1 MEPLPRQKKGWDLSE
16 KSLAGFMS
24 VLDED
29 PERAGERYE
38 LLRRKLMK
46 FFEWRGSTNAN
57 ELADETINRLVRKI
71 EEGEEI
77 RNLFAYSS
85 GMARLVWLEV
95 LKEQERV
102 RGALEELNA
111 SSQYSSQT
119 GSQRIECFES
129 CLEAL
134 PLENR
139 ALILDYYSAEK
150 SSKIKLRKQLAE
162 KLGTPINALRIRA
175 HRIRQQLERCVM
187 DCLSKAEEP

>member
-24 VLDED
+24 ALDED

-38 LLRRKLMK
+38 ILRRKLMK
-46 FFEWRGSTNAN
+46 FFEWRGSVNAD

-71 EEGEEI
+71 EEGEDI
-77 RNLFAYSS
+77 RNLFAYSC

-95 LKEQERV
+95 LKEQEWA

-111 SSQYSSQT
+111 SSQYSSQA

-129 CLEAL
+129 CLEGL
-134 PLENR
+134 TPENR
-139 ALILDYYSAEK
+139 ALILDYYRAEK
-150 SSKIKLRKQLAE
+150 SGKIKLRKQLAE
-162 KLGTPINALRIRA
+162 KLGTPVNALRIRA
-175 HRIRQQLERCVM
+175 HRIRRQLERCVH
-187 DCLSKAEEP
+187 DCLSKAEGP